1 MRKGKYPAASRGEQR
16 PNRCTPPHIGRGR
29 QKLRTAEVA
38 GGRKPAQPSIPE
50 GILGFPPPDALLQC
64 TAKTKA
70 KLLKAN
76 HAAPGVPGKKLLGA
90 SKIAVVLAG
99 CGGFRCPSLSL
110 T

>member
-1 MRKGKYPAASRGEQR
+1 MRDGEYFR
-16 PNRCTPPHIGRGR
+16 RYAEANSNRINAPRRTLGRGR

-76 HAAPGVPGKKLLGA
+76 HPGPGVPGKKLLGA
-90 SKIAVVLAG
+90 SKISLVLAG
-99 CGGFRCPSLSL
+99 RG
-110 T
+110 

>member
-1 MRKGKYPAASRGEQR
+1 MRMRNIPAVRTSEQQ
-16 PNRCTPPHIGRGR
+16 PNRRTPPHIGRGR

-50 GILGFPPPDALLQC
+50 GILGFPPPDAVLQC

-76 HAAPGVPGKKLLGA
+76 HTGPGVPGKKLLGV
-90 SKIAVVLAG
+90 SKI
-99 CGGFRCPSLSL
+99 
-110 T
+110 